1 MRVRATLAVGVA
13 AVVAGLAPA
22 AGASSPRRA
31 APAATR
37 AFPSCAALTDYGRRA
52 LMLTNGGTGVP
63 VRAVS
68 TPPVVLGPRPQRPPL
83 PDGAPVPVSAAAP
96 QAAAGVEAFSNT
108 NVQEADVDESDVAKS
123 DGRRL
128 FLLAS
133 GSLLAIDVRG
143 DVPRVVGS
151 LPVGNGARELLL
163 RGDRLLLLGSRL
175 IGGPG
180 WVSLQAELT
189 EVDVSDPAAMRVA
202 RTLAVPGSYISAR
215 LTGGTARIVLT
226 TPPGAD
232 EAVARM
238 PRGAAP
244 PGLRTFVPHTRLRS
258 RITRRTFRRPLAAC
272 RQVRRTAAFSGLDLL
287 TILTV
292 DLDRGLYD
300 VDRDAVMA
308 GAQVVYASGRS
319 LYVASQRFVRALPGF
334 DGVPSGVT
342 TEIHRF
348 DASEPGRTT
357 YAASGSVDGFVLNQ
371 YALSEHAGALRV
383 ATTRTPP
390 WLPDAPRA
398 EGDSAVTALREQD
411 GRLTAVGQVGGLG
424 RGEQIYAVRFI
435 GATGY
440 VVTFRQVD
448 PLYVLDLSDPRRPK
462 LAGELKIPGYSAY
475 LHPLG
480 DNLLLGIGQ
489 DASEQGAVR
498 GAQVSVFD
506 VSDPARPR
514 RLHQH
519 PLGTRGSQSGVE
531 FDPHAFL
538 WWAPE
543 RTAVVPVRQYAPGG
557 GTSAAVGLR
566 VRRAEG
572 IEEIGRVSH
581 GDGPYPDPVQRSF
594 VVGRRLFTVSERG
607 VASSRLANFAPLGF
621 LAFPERPPD
630 VAPPGPAPPA
640 VP

>member
-1 MRVRATLAVGVA
+1 MRVRASLAVGVV
-13 AVVAGLAPA
+13 AVAAGLAPA
-22 AGASSPRRA
+22 AGAPTPRRA

-52 LMLTNGGTGVP
+52 LRLTNGGSGVP
-63 VRAVS
+63 VRAVGA
-68 TPPVVLGPRPQRPPL
+68 PPVVLGPRPPQAGVG
-83 PDGAPVPVSAAAP
+83 DGPAAVSAPAASGV
-96 QAAAGVEAFSNT
+96 AGAFSTT

-128 FLLAS
+128 FVLAS

-151 LPVGNGARELLL
+151 LPVGDSPRELLL

-175 IGGPG
+175 VGGPG
-180 WVSLQAELT
+180 WISIQSELT
-189 EVDVSDPAAMRVA
+189 EVDVANPAAMRVA

-215 LTGGTARIVLT
+215 LTGATARIVLT

-232 EAVARM
+232 EAVAQR
-238 PRGAAP
+238 PAGAKA
-244 PGLRTFVPHTRLRS
+244 GLRTFVPRTVLRS
-258 RITRRTFRRPLAAC
+258 RITRRTFRRPLTAC
-272 RQVRRTAAFSGLDLL
+272 REVRRTAAFSGLDLL

-292 DLDRGLYD
+292 DLDRGLYN

-308 GAQVVYASGRS
+308 GAQVVYGSNRS
-319 LYVASQRFVRALPGF
+319 LYVASRRFARASQ
-334 DGVPSGVT
+334 DPSGTPPRTT

-357 YAASGSVDGFVLNQ
+357 YAASGSVDGYVLNQ

-383 ATTRTPP
+383 ATTRSPP
-390 WLPDAPRA
+390 WLPAA
-398 EGDSAVTALREQD
+398 AQGETDSAVTVLRQED
-411 GRLTAVGQVGGLG
+411 GRLAAVGEVGGLG
-424 RGEQIYAVRFI
+424 RGERIYAVRFI
-435 GATGY
+435 GDTGY
-440 VVTFRQVD
+440 VVTFRQID

-462 LAGELKIPGYSAY
+462 VAGELKIPGYSAY

-480 DNLLLGIGQ
+480 DGLLLGVGQ
-489 DASEQGAVR
+489 DASEQGVVR

-519 PLGTRGSQSGVE
+519 GLGTRGSQSAVD

-543 RTAVVPVRQYAPGG
+543 RTAVVPVWQYGPGG
-557 GTSAAVGLR
+557 GAAAVGLR
-566 VRRAEG
+566 VRRVEG

-581 GDGPYPDPVQRSF
+581 GDGPYPAPVHRSF
-594 VVGRRLFTVSERG
+594 VVGPRLFSVSPRG
-607 VASSRLANFAPLGF
+607 VASSRLATFAPLGF
-621 LAFPERPPD
+621 VAFPERPPE
-630 VAPPGPAPPA
+630 AGTPGPQPA
-640 VP
+640 GVP